1 MSRLLAL
8 FRPRLGTCGGDT
20 FVPNV
25 SREISSSPALDN
37 KWVRRDQLRRQCVA
51 EHQRERLV
59 LKAITK
65 NKLLPEIVQR
75 KAADDLA
82 QQPRDAGISRVRK
95 RCVVTGRA
103 LGVLTDFR
111 LARMKFRKLA
121 DFGML
126 SGISRSSW

>member
-1 MSRLLAL
+1 MSRLLAF
-8 FRPRLGTCGGDT
+8 FRPKLVPCRGGGDT
-20 FVPNV
+20 PA
-25 SREISSSPALDN
+25 SRGISTNPAAQN

-51 EHQRERLV
+51 DNQRERLV

-75 KAADDLA
+75 KAAADMA

-126 SGISRSSW
+126 SGVSRSSW